1 MLSFMA
7 VFSLKGAPVLAI
19 RTENHSLF
27 GGDMTLKVTPWTVR
41 IG

>member
-7 VFSLKGAPVLAI
+7 VFSLKGTPVLPT
-19 RTENHSLF
+19 RTENHRLF
-27 GGDMTLKVTPWTVR
+27 GGEMTLKVTPWTVR